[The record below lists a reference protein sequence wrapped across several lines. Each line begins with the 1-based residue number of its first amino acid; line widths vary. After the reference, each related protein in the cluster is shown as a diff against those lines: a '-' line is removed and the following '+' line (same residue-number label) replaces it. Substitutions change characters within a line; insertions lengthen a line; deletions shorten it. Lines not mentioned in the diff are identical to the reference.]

1 VEHEEGI
8 GLEALGWG
16 PFFADQL
23 TRKDARRGGRP
34 ARIVE
39 AFRKSYLVHTGERV
53 LPAAARGAMFHR
65 ASGRKQDLPAV
76 GDWVVVDRLDA
87 VGHARVWR
95 MLERRSLVVRKAAG
109 ESTAPQ
115 VIAANV
121 DVLFVVT
128 ALNSDFNLRR
138 LERYLAL
145 VADSGARGVVVLN
158 KADLVD
164 DVAPFVAQVR
174 QLDEGGEVPIVTT
187 SMKRGGGVDAL
198 SDHIKPRET
207 IALIGSSGVGKSTMI
222 NALAG
227 EERQLTGAVREAD
240 GRGRHTTTTRQLIAM
255 PDGALMIDTP
265 GMRELHL
272 WGDASAID
280 DAFAEIDRRSEECKF
295 RDCMHGDEPGCAVR
309 AAVEAG
315 EVSAERLASWRNL
328 QAERAELAAREEELE
343 RAKAKRRSAA
353 RRWSDS

>member
-1 VEHEEGI
+1 MEHEEDI

-16 PFFADQL
+16 PYFAEQL
-23 TRKDARRGGRP
+23 TKKDERRGGRP

-53 LPAAARGAMFHR
+53 LPAAARGAMFHG

-95 MLERRSLVVRKAAG
+95 MLDRRSLVVRKAAG

-128 ALNSDFNLRR
+128 GLNSDFNLRR
-138 LERYLAL
+138 MERYLAL

-164 DVAPFVAQVR
+164 DVSPFVEKVR
-174 QLDEGGEVPIVTT
+174 QLDPDVPIVAT
-187 SMKRGGGVDAL
+187 SMKQGGGVDAL
-198 SDHIKPRET
+198 APHIHPHET

-227 EERQLTGAVREAD
+227 EERQLTGEVRETD

-280 DAFAEIDRRSEECKF
+280 DAFAEIDRLSDECKF

-353 RRWSDS
+353 RRWSNES